1 MKDLEIRGAGDILG
15 GEQSGF
21 INDIG
26 FDTYQKILKEAI
38 EELKE
43 NEFKNLYNEQDTQ
56 EKSFVK
62 EVQID
67 TDLAILLPDDYVN
80 SVSER
85 LTLYNRLSEL
95 NEEEELLKFQS
106 DLEDRFGPLPAQAED
121 LLNSVRL
128 KWKAL
133 KLGLERIILK
143 RGLLSAYF
151 IADQESE
158 YYQSE
163 TFNTVLQWVQL
174 SEGKVE
180 LKEKETDRASSRH
193 CY

>member
-1 MKDLEIRGAGDILG
+1 M
-15 GEQSGF
+15 
-21 INDIG
+21 
-26 FDTYQKILKEAI
+26 
-38 EELKE
+38 
-43 NEFKNLYNEQDTQ
+43 
-56 EKSFVK
+56 
-62 EVQID
+62 QID

-133 KLGLERIILK
+133 QLGLERIILK

-180 LKEKETDRASSRH
+180 LKEKETRQGLRLRLAIKQVASVSEALAVLPEL
-193 CY
+193 